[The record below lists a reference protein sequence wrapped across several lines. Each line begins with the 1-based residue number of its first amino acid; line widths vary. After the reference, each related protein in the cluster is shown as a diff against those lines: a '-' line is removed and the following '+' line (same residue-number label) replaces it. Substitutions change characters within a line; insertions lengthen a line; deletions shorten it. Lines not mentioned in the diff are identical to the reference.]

1 MTYDRF
7 FEIRLHKL
15 NLNLEKVHN
24 QIISRCKFIVRKNYI
39 LYSVRICAE
48 FFWKFFCN
56 KTLYDQYKVK
66 RIFI

>member
-39 LYSVRICAE
+39 LV
-48 FFWKFFCN
+48 
-56 KTLYDQYKVK
+56 
-66 RIFI
+66 